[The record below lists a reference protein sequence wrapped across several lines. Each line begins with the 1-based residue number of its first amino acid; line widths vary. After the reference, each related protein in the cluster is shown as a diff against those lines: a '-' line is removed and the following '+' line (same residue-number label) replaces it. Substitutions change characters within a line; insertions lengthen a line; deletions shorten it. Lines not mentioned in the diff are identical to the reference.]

1 MRARIPGREKVIPKH
16 TRDLVRDIIRNIE
29 LLTLIEDFNFG
40 PRGRNGKDGRLQR
53 YYDGMERRVRKY
65 ETLYGDDIRAK
76 NNAIRQRCLR
86 SKVGYGDRHGSG
98 GKVDLAIEHDNNM
111 LIGLLTIRDDFKFGI
126 KRIQRFFNGVERR
139 IRYYNDTFEGH
150 PEDVLA
156 ATQNRLEQYGVY
168 FSRNVQSA

>member
-1 MRARIPGREKVIPKH
+1 MKARIPGREKRIGKY

-29 LLTLIEDFNFG
+29 LLTLIEDFEFG

-53 YYDGMERRVRKY
+53 YYDGMERRLQKY

-76 NNAIRQRCLR
+76 NYAIRERCLR
-86 SKVGYGDRHGSG
+86 SKVGYGDRQGSG
-98 GKVDLAIEHDNNM
+98 GKVDLAIEHDNIM

-139 IRYYNDTFEGH
+139 IRYYNNTFEGH

-156 ATQNRLEQYGVY
+156 VTQNRLEQYGAY
-168 FSRNVQSA
+168 FSQNVQSA